1 MMFTNSY
8 AACQVCAP
16 TGADLMTRKYPGLIK
31 QLYAKKN
38 TWCTKKHA
46 ALPSVNTAYQKVTS
60 E

>member
-31 QLYAKKN
+31 QLYAKKIPGVQRSMRH
-38 TWCTKKHA
+38 CHR
-46 ALPSVNTAYQKVTS
+46 
-60 E
+60 